1 MVGKCCRYAL
11 LNATQE
17 SRAINCSVSP
27 LYPLPASCLKQPR
40 AWVMH
45 SPSHRT
51 EWIRFTDWAHMFAER
66 DTSTPVMRKRN
77 ETWLPNITEI
87 TPLKLTGWIHPCFKM
102 MLRFIR
108 VDNENTRAERA
119 QTDKAAP
126 MRDIRVMLNRNLERA
141 YKPHECITIDEQFYP
156 FGGHTKFTRHIPSKL
171 AK

>member
-1 MVGKCCRYAL
+1 MENPPKGSKHFS
-11 LNATQE
+11 E
-17 SRAINCSVSP
+17 
-27 LYPLPASCLKQPR
+27 PA
-40 AWVMH
+40 H
-45 SPSHRT
+45 EEH
-51 EWIRFTDWAHMFAER
+51 FGHYHWAHMFAER

-77 ETWLPNITEI
+77 ETWLPNIIEI
-87 TPLKLTGWIHPCFKM
+87 APLKLIGWIHPCFKM
-102 MLRFIR
+102 MLRLIR

-141 YKPHECITIDEQFYP
+141 YKPHECIAIDEQFYP